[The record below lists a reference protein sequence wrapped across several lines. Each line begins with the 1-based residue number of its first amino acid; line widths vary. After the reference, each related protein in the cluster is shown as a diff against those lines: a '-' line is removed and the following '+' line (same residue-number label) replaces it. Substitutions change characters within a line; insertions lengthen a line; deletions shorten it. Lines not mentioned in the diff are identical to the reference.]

1 MFNEYIADDIIVSLY
16 KKKTK
21 KQKKTARQNEIA
33 QSVIYNKNAQKFKN
47 QNENALPVAINC
59 GALVTR

>member
-16 KKKTK
+16 KKKRK
-21 KQKKTARQNEIA
+21 KPQLDRMRLHNLQYIIRMHKL
-33 QSVIYNKNAQKFKN
+33 KN

-59 GALVTR
+59 GA